1 MYTNGKFVESSH
13 NYSPNASFNALISQI
28 DVHIF
33 ESIIKNIDKLQIY
46 TEKQKLIMKS
56 SECSSPVMFKAWDFF
71 SDKDL
76 EDIQPN
82 IMPPFI
88 PIVNEEEAS
97 VNHHIVGKAYQKSS
111 FEMSYPCF
119 GSRFS
124 FPEILYVMLFDAM
137 KDRVIQSIVSWQPH
151 GRAFSVYQPELF
163 SEMVLPRY
171 FRHSNL
177 SSFQKQ
183 LRIYGFRRA
192 KKDSYRYSYFNNNF
206 IRGLPQLVIS
216 VTRGKATRSKKI
228 KTMSKSDF
236 YRKYFSSTDTGHL
249 EDLMRSVTTWNRN
262 AILPAIQT
270 TFVTKSKEGKM
281 CYKRTYCFSPL
292 KKNQPASTFEL

>member
-1 MYTNGKFVESSH
+1 
-13 NYSPNASFNALISQI
+13 
-28 DVHIF
+28 
-33 ESIIKNIDKLQIY
+33 
-46 TEKQKLIMKS
+46 MKS
-56 SECSSPVMFKAWDFF
+56 SESSSPILFKAWDFF

-82 IMPPFI
+82 IMPSFI
-88 PIVNEEEAS
+88 PILNEEEAS
-97 VNHHIVGKAYQKSS
+97 VSHHIVEKTYQKPS
-111 FEMSYPCF
+111 FEMRYPRF

-137 KDRVIQSIVSWQPH
+137 KDRVLQSIVSWQSH

-183 LRIYGFRRA
+183 LRIYGFRRV

-206 IRGLPQLVIS
+206 IRGLPQLVIT
-216 VTRGKATRSKKI
+216 VTREKATMSKKV
-228 KTMSKSDF
+228 KTTSKSDF
-236 YRKYFSSTDTGHL
+236 YQKCFSSTETDHL
-249 EDLMRSVTTWNRN
+249 EDLMKSVTTWNRN
-262 AILPAIQT
+262 ALLPAIQT
-270 TFVTKSKEGKM
+270 TFVTKTKEGKM

-292 KKNQPASTFEL
+292 KKLQPASTFEL